1 MSSSSAPLSTPE
13 GPGSVSGAPNLPDGF
28 TDTFTSRYIDTAE
41 VRLHA
46 VIGGEGPPLL
56 LVHGWPQ
63 TWYQW
68 RLVMPQLARDFEVA
82 ADDVQTVVIPDT
94 GHWLAEEAPDEFLA
108 ALRDF
113 LAPYRESRGG
123 LR

>member
-1 MSSSSAPLSTPE
+1 MSSSSTHLPTPE
-13 GPGSVSGAPNLPDGF
+13 GPGSVSGAPNLPSGF

-68 RLVMPQLARDFEVA
+68 RLVMPELARDFEVA
-82 ADDVQTVVIPDT
+82 ADDVQTLVIDGG
-94 GHWLAEEAPDEFLA
+94 GHWVAEEATEEMLA
-108 ALRDF
+108 ALTEF
-113 LAPYRESRGG
+113 LAPYREGGGG